1 MGDHH
6 QQSRIHNNAS
16 RSPKVTD
23 WESAD
28 GTLRGVVIVLEPFLS
43 AFDVA
48 NVWELIDAGEWGLA
62 HDTLCTQLYEFDV
75 HVDEDVYAT
84 LEALGTYYA
93 LEPSMW
99 QVLRAAE

>member
-1 MGDHH
+1 M
-6 QQSRIHNNAS
+6 IN
-16 RSPKVTD
+16 

-43 AFDVA
+43 AADVESI
-48 NVWELIDAGEWGLA
+48 WESIDAGERALA
-62 HDTLCTQLYEFDV
+62 YDTLCTQLYEFDV
-75 HVDEDVYAT
+75 HVGEDVYAT

-93 LEPSMW
+93 FEPSMW